1 MHAAEHTVERFPT
14 WQIRAHS
21 QSAQRTDWIRIG
33 LEHDFRKMIDLW
45 QRYLYRQVTTQL
57 DFLALP
63 DDNGV
68 MWQLHRRL
76 VGNELRLPLVTV
88 RDGYVSIDKRHLTSL
103 REGFELLAEFLE
115 DDHHPDLHVWDCTI
129 GKKGDYVRRSDAP
142 PPAVDREEATAMYH
156 LIDCINA
163 LAADNVIKLWEDA

>member
-1 MHAAEHTVERFPT
+1 MHAAVYQIDQFPA
-14 WQIRAHS
+14 WSVRA
-21 QSAQRTDWIRIG
+21 QDKGAPRTDWIRVG

-76 VGNELRLPLVTV
+76 V
-88 RDGYVSIDKRHLTSL
+88 
-103 REGFELLAEFLE
+103 
-115 DDHHPDLHVWDCTI
+115 
-129 GKKGDYVRRSDAP
+129 
-142 PPAVDREEATAMYH
+142 
-156 LIDCINA
+156 
-163 LAADNVIKLWEDA
+163 DN